1 MSELKSYR
9 VWDATTR
16 WFHWINVLCI
26 IGLIAIGVVILN
38 AKVLGLTN
46 DGKVTLKV
54 VHVWIGYLFV
64 VNLLWRFIWA
74 FIGNHY
80 ARWREI
86 IPGGDGY
93 WRSLRSYVASLA
105 SGQPQQY
112 LGHNPLA
119 RLSVFVLFLLLVI
132 QAVSGL
138 VLAGTDIFYPP
149 IGAWIAGW
157 VAAPGMDP
165 AMMKP
170 YSPHMYDEAAWESM
184 RAFRKLFITT
194 HYYSF
199 YVIAVMIVVHIA
211 AVVIT
216 ELKEGG
222 GIVSAMFT
230 GRKVLRAKPEDEP
243 SEEV

>member
-1 MSELKSYR
+1 MSELKSYP
-9 VWDATTR
+9 VWDAPTR
-16 WFHWINVLCI
+16 WFHWINVLCV
-26 IGLIAIGVVILN
+26 IGLIAVGVVILN
-38 AKVLGLTN
+38 AKVLGVTN
-46 DGKVTLKV
+46 DGKVALKV
-54 VHVWIGYLFV
+54 VHVWIGYCFAI
-64 VNLLWRFIWA
+64 NLLWRFVWA
-74 FIGNHY
+74 FMGNRY

-86 IPGGDGY
+86 VPGGAGY
-93 WRSLRSYVASLA
+93 WRSLTSYVGSLA
-105 SGQPQQY
+105 AGHPQQF

-119 RLSVFVLFLLLVI
+119 RISVAVLFLLITI

-149 IGAWIAGW
+149 IGAWIAEW
-157 VAAPGMDP
+157 VAAPGIDP
-165 AMMKP
+165 AALQP

-184 RAFRKLFITT
+184 RAFRKPFITA

-199 YVIAVMIVVHIA
+199 YAIVVMIVVHIA

-230 GRKVLRAKPEDEP
+230 GRKVFGAKLEDEP
-243 SEEV
+243 RDEG